1 MKLLRNAA
9 PLASLCILS
18 ATLAVT
24 RETQSQALP
33 YWFEPR
39 ANTARTGVTSQ
50 TVSITDPRILWRM
63 ARSTP
68 GINNDALGPSIVE
81 LDLDRVGEPELVA
94 LTDRGIAAWN
104 GDTGRRMWPTGNGEF
119 FPMLNIVGV
128 DDLNDDGV
136 DDIVVMAR
144 DNTLAIYDSNGNRRW
159 TLAPSRLSGGFQG
172 MARIVNFSGS
182 GAPPQLLVVRTPEGD
197 QLKASLYTFSRAFD
211 GQEVRVATLNG
222 DGQISSQRTAVGDFN
237 GDGML
242 DLMIPRAITV
252 SGVTNLQIAYVLGNG
267 TAAGAWTL
275 ASTSFPAPVGGCV
288 PAINQ
293 SMRAQTFPVVGG
305 RDAIAIKQS
314 GGGSACMAVVDYD
327 TTTNAPRLRW
337 TQAMGGADSSTAPFV
352 GQLVSGGEQEIVAT
366 FSVTTGSTTV
376 STVRIHEAL
385 TGNVLQ
391 TITGD
396 TASSTGYQY
405 LGLAKLDGEDAQTIL
420 TTTPGGTRF
429 LFRHDGT
436 TYQRSGALTNTNIDR
451 WPVLLRSTDR
461 YGISSSGRIEPLV
474 LRHPRGAAVLAR
486 NTSSGAARL
495 ITVTRDEP
503 VTLAPSI
510 AGAFAGPRASGNG
523 VLLTH
528 ATGTPAN
535 YAMRRFDA
543 SLQPVGS
550 LIRDEQYVGAPLFL
564 RNVPSYTSTTAQ
576 RAELRAMPTPLARG
590 ATILSPT
597 RAGWIDAFGASPYE
611 VVPAFVTNAAG
622 CSESLG
628 AANASFTSLG
638 EMIFTSTTAPITSGN
653 RHVFDRAM
661 GRCSLLGFDTND
673 YFTATNVGASFMGD
687 FLRITTAAA
696 NSFVLGFAQRDVVM
710 GTSTVR
716 EVYGGLWTV
725 TPQQYETVRYTP
737 GTNITTSIPVTGS
750 LLGRAYA
757 MIVSTVGASATPPH
771 TLNFFL
777 AETPLRLASVNVPDS
792 TAIRF
797 APLTP
802 IALDGSNG
810 SSLIVNNNPGHSSG
824 AYVRPSIVRAEAVA
838 DMVNVSIAGWT
849 PPDVLMDGQSGVVVR
864 CGANYRY
871 IFRARVTSMASD
883 DPRFEAWEFAPTIAA
898 PSGAPDY
905 SMANGMTR
913 AWSACLDRG
922 PGTVDCAQAA
932 PSPNERIGRAVFTNL
947 VAAQN
952 GANPVVFA
960 ANNAGQ
966 VIAFENVC
974 GAAPSVRW
982 TFTEPR
988 ALSSLSAFDADGEG
1002 ATAELV
1008 ALSSDGT
1015 YHAIGQSECTRADDP
1030 ACPADRPICDVERR
1044 TCVECVSDQ
1053 TCIDSG
1059 RGRCDLERRVCSPC
1073 AMAMSTCAVS
1083 GGTCTSATRASNN
1096 LLVCACAS
1104 AADCNPGFYCRTDGD
1119 AGARGECRLG
1129 CSAAGGRCPLGQFC
1143 QVNPSAPEGRCVGAC
1158 STDAE
1163 CASASPSRPVCGA
1176 AADGGIRVCVECSES
1191 SQCAARSPN
1200 APVCVDQRCA
1210 ECAPGNSS
1218 ACAGNSSGS
1227 RCLATAACGC
1237 ENDVDCNGTTCDR
1250 AAHRCVS
1257 TPSDAG
1263 PGGPWVDP
1271 GGCACRVGHTRPTNG
1286 RTALSW
1292 AAAIAAF
1299 AMVRRRAQRRKRA
1312 LIAAATA
1319 GLASATAIAQSA
1331 PTATAGTGATAAPT
1345 ATTAPATTATA
1356 APRRAIQCGEDGSAD
1371 VFTEAREQ
1379 FDAGQTALLAND
1391 AVGAERALRAAIAL
1405 YDSPNTHLLLGRAL
1419 LAQQRAEDAYDEFE
1433 LTVLLATRCS
1443 VRDATERGRARY
1455 MRSIEQGAA
1464 ERAQLAPRVA
1474 LLAVHFESGTP
1485 PGTAITVG
1493 SRPSI
1498 AQLNDRTV
1506 AAPAGDAVS
1515 VVVTA
1520 PGYQDWRGTVTL
1532 TTGRVASIEVSLQRI
1547 VEGPR
1552 VIERRVQTQLVRVT
1566 RVSPLFG
1573 VGLAV
1578 TGAGLATGAAG
1589 AVVFLLARDRYA
1601 ALDRGCSAEA
1611 CPRDAAFLAAV
1622 DRGQSM
1628 EFAGQ
1633 ITMYTGI
1640 GVTAAG
1646 AILTLATLP
1655 RTEWVPA
1662 PNGATV
1668 SAPRAS
1674 IHVLPGIGSLNVG
1687 GAF

>member
-24 RETQSQALP
+24 RETQSQSLP
-33 YWFEPR
+33 YWHEPR
-39 ANTARTGVTSQ
+39 GNTARTGTTTQ
-50 TVSITDPRILWRM
+50 TATITDPRILWRM
-63 ARSTP
+63 GRATP
-68 GINNDALGPSIVE
+68 GINNDSLGPSIVE

-104 GDTGRRMWPTGNGEF
+104 GDTGQRMWPTGNGEF

-144 DNTLAIYDSNGNRRW
+144 DNTVAIYDSNGNRRW
-159 TLAPSRLSGGFQG
+159 TLPPSRLTSGFQG
-172 MARIVNFSGS
+172 IARIVNFSGS
-182 GAPPQLLVVRTPEGD
+182 GAPPQLLIVRTPEGD

-211 GQEVRVATLNG
+211 GQEVRVATLNS
-222 DGQISSQRTAVGDFN
+222 DGQISALRTAVGDFN
-237 GDGML
+237 GDGLL

-252 SGVTNLQIAYVLGNG
+252 SSVTNLQIAYILGNG
-267 TAAGAWTL
+267 TAPGAWTL
-275 ASTSFPAPVGGCV
+275 SSSTSFAAPMGGCV
-288 PAINQ
+288 PAVNQ
-293 SMRAQTFPVVGG
+293 SMRTQTFPLVGG
-305 RDAIAIKQS
+305 RDALAIKQS
-314 GGGSACMAVVDYD
+314 SGGNACMAVVDFD
-327 TTTNAPRLRW
+327 VGTNAPRLRW
-337 TQAMGGADSSTAPFV
+337 TQAMGGSDTSSAPFV
-352 GQLVSGGEQEIVAT
+352 GQLVSGGEQEIVAA
-366 FSVTTGSTTV
+366 FSVTTGATTV
-376 STVRIHEAL
+376 STVRVHDAL
-385 TGNVLQ
+385 TGNVVQ
-391 TITGD
+391 TFTSD
-396 TASSTGYQY
+396 TPSSTGYQY
-405 LGLAKLDGEDAQTIL
+405 LGLARLDGDDAQTLL

-436 TYQRSGALTNTNIDR
+436 NFQRSAALTNTNIDR
-451 WPVLLRSTDR
+451 WPTLLRSTDR
-461 YGISSSGRIEPLV
+461 YGISSSGRVEPLV
-474 LRHPRGAAVLAR
+474 LRHPRGPAVLAR
-486 NTSSGAARL
+486 NTSTGAARL
-495 ITVTRDEP
+495 ITVVRDEP
-503 VTLAPSI
+503 ITLSPSI
-510 AGAFAGPRASGNG
+510 AGAFAAPRANGNG
-523 VLLTH
+523 ALLTH
-528 ATGTPAN
+528 VTGTPAN
-535 YAMRRFDA
+535 YAMRRLDA
-543 SLQPVGS
+543 SLQPAGAFV
-550 LIRDEQYVGAPLFL
+550 RDEQYVGAPLFL
-564 RNVPSYTSTTAQ
+564 RNVPSYTSTTAL
-576 RAELRAMPTPLARG
+576 RAELRGMPTPLARG
-590 ATILSPT
+590 STILSPT
-597 RAGWIDAFGASPYE
+597 RAGWLDVYGANPYE
-611 VVPAFVTNAAG
+611 LVPAFVTSAAG
-622 CSESLG
+622 CSESIG
-628 AANASFTSLG
+628 AANATFTTSG
-638 EMIFTSTTAPITSGN
+638 EMIFTSNSAPITSGN
-653 RHVFDRAM
+653 RHIFDRAM
-661 GRCSLLGFDTND
+661 GRCSLLGFDAND
-673 YFTATNVGASFMGD
+673 YFTAANVGASFVGD
-687 FLRITTAAA
+687 FLRVTTASA
-696 NSFVLGFAQRDVVM
+696 NSYVLGFAQRDVTV
-710 GTSTVR
+710 GTGTMR
-716 EVYGGLWTV
+716 ELYGGLWSV
-725 TPQQYETVRYTP
+725 APQQFETVRYTP
-737 GTNITTSIPVTGS
+737 GSNITTSLPVTGA

-757 MIVSTVGASATPPH
+757 MVESTVGSASAPPH

-777 AETPLRLASVNVPDS
+777 AETPLRLVSVNVPDVA
-792 TAIRF
+792 AIRF

-802 IALDGSNG
+802 IAVDGSNG
-810 SSLIVNNNPGHSSG
+810 SSLIINSNPGHTSG

-838 DMVNVSIAGWT
+838 DMVNVTIAGWT
-849 PPDVLMDGQSGVVVR
+849 PPDVLMDSQSGVVVK
-864 CGANYRY
+864 CGANYRFV
-871 IFRARVTSMASD
+871 FRTRVTNMASD
-883 DPRFEAWEFAPTIAA
+883 DPRFEAWEFAPTVSA
-898 PSGAPDY
+898 PSGPPDY
-905 SMANGMTR
+905 TMANGMTR

-922 PGTVDCAQAA
+922 PGTIDCSQAA
-932 PSPNERIGRAVFTNL
+932 PSPNERVGRAVFTNL

-952 GANPVVFA
+952 GNSPVVFA

-966 VIAFENVC
+966 VIALENVC
-974 GAAPSVRW
+974 GTSPSVRW

-988 ALSSLSAFDADGEG
+988 ALSSLSAFDLDGDA
-1002 ATAELV
+1002 ATTELV

-1015 YHAIGQSECTRADDP
+1015 YHAIGQSECTRANDP
-1030 ACPADRPICDVERR
+1030 ACPSDRPVCDVERR

-1053 TCIDSG
+1053 SCIDSG
-1059 RGRCDLERRVCSPC
+1059 RGRCDLERRVCAPC
-1073 AMAMSTCAVS
+1073 AMAMNTCAVS
-1083 GGTCTSATRASNN
+1083 GGTCTSATRASNA

-1104 AADCNPGFYCRTDGD
+1104 SLDCNPGFYCRTDGD

-1129 CSAAGGRCPLGQFC
+1129 CAGAGGRCPVGQFC
-1143 QVNPSAPEGRCVGAC
+1143 QLSASAPEGRCVGAC

-1163 CASASPSRPVCGA
+1163 CASASPSRPICGQPT
-1176 AADGGIRVCVECSES
+1176 DGGVRVCVECSES
-1191 SQCAARSPN
+1191 SQCAARSPRTP
-1200 APVCVDQRCA
+1200 ACVEQRCA

-1218 ACAGNSSGS
+1218 ACAGNSSGA
-1227 RCLATAACGC
+1227 RCLATASCGC
-1237 ENDVDCNGTTCDR
+1237 DNDVDCNGTTCDR
-1250 AAHRCVS
+1250 SAHRCV
-1257 TPSDAG
+1257 TATGDAG
-1263 PGGPWVDP
+1263 PSGPWVDP
-1271 GGCACRVGHTRPTNG
+1271 GGCACRVRGAPSHTG
-1286 RTALSW
+1286 RGALSW
-1292 AAAIAAF
+1292 LATLAALAV
-1299 AMVRRRAQRRKRA
+1299 VRARAQRRKRA
-1312 LIAAATA
+1312 VLAAASMS
-1319 GLASATAIAQSA
+1319 LASASGMAQSA
-1331 PTATAGTGATAAPT
+1331 PAQPAV
-1345 ATTAPATTATA
+1345 ATTS

-1371 VFTEAREQ
+1371 VFAEAREQ

-1391 AVGAERALRAAIAL
+1391 AAGAERALRAAIAL

-1419 LAQQRAEDAYDEFE
+1419 LAQQRMEDAYDEFE

-1485 PGTAITVG
+1485 PGTSITVG
-1493 SRPSI
+1493 ARPAI

-1506 AAPAGDAVS
+1506 AAAAGDAVS

-1532 TTGRVASIEVSLQRI
+1532 TTGRVASIEVALQRI

-1589 AVVFLLARDRYA
+1589 TVVFLLARERYM
-1601 ALDRGCSAEA
+1601 ALDRACSSEA
-1611 CPRDAAFLAAV
+1611 CPRDPAFLSAV

-1674 IHVLPGIGSLNVG
+1674 VHVLPGLGSLSVG